1 MVHNHSKQVIHK
13 ITQVLCF
20 NSTTFLDH
28 NFKAN
33 LFLYCS
39 NIILNK
45 DHISVWIYFSFN
57 LAICQSLGM
66 VNHKMWACSE
76 NEYIYN
82 RNLVLYFVKKVKVSF
97 INQLQNFVKRQKET
111 YPSLHHKLIQTYIK
125 IL

>member
-1 MVHNHSKQVIHK
+1 MVHKHSKQIIHK
-13 ITQVLCF
+13 ITQVFCF

-39 NIILNK
+39 KIILNK
-45 DHISVWIYFSFN
+45 DCISAWIYFSFN
-57 LAICQSLGM
+57 LVICQSLGM

-76 NEYIYN
+76 KEYIYK
-82 RNLVLYFVKKVKVSF
+82 RNLILHFVKKVKVSF

-111 YPSLHHKLIQTYIK
+111 YPSLYHKLIQTYIK